1 MRIHEKRKGARS
13 PKILIGFCA
22 GALTWLA
29 GCGSSPHASTEK
41 YYLVAT
47 NIKIPYWQSANQGL
61 LRAGQQVGVKVEMVG
76 PDSFDPKAEH
86 EAFQRAVAEKI
97 KPSGIMVS
105 AADPT
110 VMQPDIDA
118 AIGQGIPVITVDSD
132 SPTSKRL
139 TFVGTDNYKAG
150 TMGAQL
156 AVKQLQGKGN
166 VVIYTMPEQANL
178 KDRLRGYHDVLEAHT
193 GIKIIQTVDIK
204 GDPRIAFDST
214 QEMVDKKTI
223 DKVQGFICLEA
234 IACPEVADVL
244 DRNKVSGKVIVAMDT
259 DQRTLDWIKKDR
271 IAGTIAQKPFTMGFA
286 GVTMLD
292 AMHHYPPNPLDKA
305 WSLDPQAT
313 VATFIDTGEMLVD
326 KSNVDN
332 FISETSQKSQ

>member
-1 MRIHEKRKGARS
+1 MQLHK
-13 PKILIGFCA
+13 KILIGFCG

-29 GCGSSPHASTEK
+29 GCGSSPHAPTEK

-47 NIKIPYWQSANQGL
+47 NVKIPYWQSANSGL
-61 LRAGQQVGVKVEMVG
+61 LRAAQQIGVKAEMAG
-76 PDSFDPKAEH
+76 PDTFDPKAEH
-86 EAFQRAVAEKI
+86 DAFQQVLADKV

-105 AADPT
+105 VADPG
-110 VMQPDIDA
+110 VMQADIDA

-132 SPTSKRL
+132 ASASKRL

-178 KDRLRGYHDVLEAHT
+178 KDRLRGYHDVLEAHP
-193 GIKIIQTVDIK
+193 GIKIIDTVDVK
-204 GDPRIAFDST
+204 GDPRIAFDRT
-214 QEMVDKKTI
+214 QDMVDKKTM

-244 DRNKVSGKVIVAMDT
+244 DRNKVSGKVVVAMDT
-259 DQRTLDWIKKDR
+259 DQRTMDWIKKDR
-271 IAGTIAQKPFTMGFA
+271 IAGTIAQKPFSMGFV
-286 GVTMLD
+286 GLGLLD
-292 AMHHYPPNPLDKA
+292 SMHHYPPNPLDKPWA
-305 WSLDPQAT
+305 QDPQSV
-313 VATFIDTGEMLVD
+313 VATFIDTGEVLVD
-326 KSNVDN
+326 KSNVDS